1 MLSPQSLRVIEGEG
15 MPRTSSAFNR
25 EDYLLT
31 AKQMPKGDL
40 YVRFDIVFPTNL
52 GKTARDSIVGAL
64 KQNELEI

>member
-1 MLSPQSLRVIEGEG
+1 
-15 MPRTSSAFNR
+15 MPRTSSAFNK

-40 YVRFDIVFPTNL
+40 YVRLDIVFPTNL

-64 KQNELEI
+64 KQNELDI